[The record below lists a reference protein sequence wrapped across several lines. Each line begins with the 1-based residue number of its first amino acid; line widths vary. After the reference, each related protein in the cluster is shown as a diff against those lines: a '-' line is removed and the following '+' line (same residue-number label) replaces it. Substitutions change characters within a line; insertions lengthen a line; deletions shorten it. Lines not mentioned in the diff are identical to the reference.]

1 MIMKRIIVPIDFSAY
16 SENAFLSAVL
26 IASRVGAG
34 ITCVNVVISELDWK
48 HLPFKERNKHQD
60 ILDLEAE
67 SMDKLKAF
75 VLNHHVK
82 NNLIEAI
89 VGVGVPYEFI
99 TELASQQNA
108 DLIVIG
114 AYGKGY
120 YEGRFIGSNLQKV
133 LRLADCPVLA
143 VKTILQPSDL
153 SKMVFASHF
162 NEMSKPSFEKMK
174 PFIRLSG
181 ASVKFLYVNIPEN
194 KMDRRKIENR
204 MEDYARG
211 EEDLNIKNHLLDFN
225 EVEKGIISFC
235 ENNQIGWIGIA
246 SNTRKTSSTYRIG
259 VTDTLIYKSQYPI
272 LSVKFD

>member
-1 MIMKRIIVPIDFSAY
+1 MKRIIVPIDFSAY

-26 IASRVGAG
+26 IASRGDAS
-34 ITCVNVVISELDWK
+34 ITCVNVVPTELDWK
-48 HLPFKERNKHQD
+48 NLPFKERNKQQE

-67 SMDKLKAF
+67 AMDKLKAF
-75 VLNHHVK
+75 VLNHHVQNK
-82 NNLIEAI
+82 PIEAI
-89 VGVGVPYEFI
+89 VGIGVPYEVI
-99 TELASQQNA
+99 TEVAHQQKA

-143 VKTILQPSDL
+143 VKNSLHFSDL
-153 SKMVFASHF
+153 DTMVFACLF

-181 ASVKFLYVNIPEN
+181 ASVNLLYVNIPDN
-194 KMDRRKIENR
+194 KMDRSKIENR
-204 MEDYARG
+204 MDEYAKGG
-211 EEDLNIKNHLLDFN
+211 EELSIKKHIFDFN

-246 SNTRKTSSTYRIG
+246 SNTRKTSSSYRIG
-259 VTDTLIYKSQYPI
+259 VTDTLIYKSEFPI